1 MKVELLPPK
10 PITRVDF
17 VAGDLVYCKHSDVLV
32 LVVDGDFENKSSKG
46 CFAGIALKSDHH
58 ELFEVDTFWDSF
70 SFKLYEGEV
79 KLIAN

>member
-1 MKVELLPPK
+1 MKVELLPKVHIEPVNF
-10 PITRVDF
+10 I
-17 VAGDLVYCKHSDVLV
+17 AGDLVYCERFDILV

-58 ELFEVDTFWDSF
+58 DLFEVDTCWDSN

-79 KLIAN
+79 KLTAN